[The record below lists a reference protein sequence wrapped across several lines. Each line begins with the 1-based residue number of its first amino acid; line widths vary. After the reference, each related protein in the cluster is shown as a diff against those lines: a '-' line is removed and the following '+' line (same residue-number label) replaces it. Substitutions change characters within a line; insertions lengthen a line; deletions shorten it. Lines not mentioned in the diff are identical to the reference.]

1 MNDVPDWLWQ
11 GIATNLLTDS
21 VVAAAWLAWKY
32 REAIAQKL
40 SRQPV
45 VKQAS
50 ILIQS
55 SSTVTVHPTKIT
67 VADRLGITDNV
78 NTTIVEEPSHSLAR
92 RLEELASWYLHV
104 S

>member
-11 GIATNLLTDS
+11 GIAANLLADGL
-21 VVAAAWLAWKY
+21 VAAGWLAWRY
-32 REAIAQKL
+32 REAIAQTL

-45 VKQAS
+45 VKESGA
-50 ILIQS
+50 LAHL
-55 SSTVTVHPTKIT
+55 STSAIAHPVKIT
-67 VADRLGITDNV
+67 VGSDRQILYNV
-78 NTTIVEEPSHSLAR
+78 EAPTPSLAR